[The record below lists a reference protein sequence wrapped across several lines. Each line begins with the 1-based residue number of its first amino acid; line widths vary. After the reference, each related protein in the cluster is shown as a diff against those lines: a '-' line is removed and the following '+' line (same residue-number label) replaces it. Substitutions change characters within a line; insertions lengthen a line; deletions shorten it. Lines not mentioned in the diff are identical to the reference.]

1 MINFIRKYWKHF
13 TIGLILVFIM
23 VGSFFYDDN
32 SITTSEAKKLSVTK
46 KEVKDEDNKST
57 YQENNKTVF
66 VDVKGAVNTP
76 GVYEID
82 SSKRIIDA
90 INLAGGLASSA
101 NTINLNLSKK
111 VEDEMYIVVYNTK
124 QIEDYKNGDT
134 NNISCAAKECVCP
147 DSLNK
152 ACISSSTNS
161 SSKTSTTKSKTSSK
175 ISINTAL
182 KEELMTLSGIG
193 ETKALAIIK
202 YREENGAFKS
212 IQDIKNVSG
221 IGNSLY
227 EKIKDNITL

>member
-32 SITTSEAKKLSVTK
+32 SITTSEVKKLSVTK

-57 YQENNKTVF
+57 NKENNKTVF

-124 QIEDYKNGDT
+124 QIEDYKNGDI

-161 SSKTSTTKSKTSSK
+161 YSKTSTTKSKTSSK

-193 ETKALAIIK
+193 EAKALAIIK

>member
-46 KEVKDEDNKST
+46 KKVKDEDNKST
-57 YQENNKTVF
+57 YQKNNKTVF

-82 SSKRIIDA
+82 GSKRIIDA
-90 INLAGGLASSA
+90 INLAGGLASDA

-134 NNISCAAKECVCP
+134 NNISCVAKECVCP

-152 ACISSSTNS
+152 ACISSTNS